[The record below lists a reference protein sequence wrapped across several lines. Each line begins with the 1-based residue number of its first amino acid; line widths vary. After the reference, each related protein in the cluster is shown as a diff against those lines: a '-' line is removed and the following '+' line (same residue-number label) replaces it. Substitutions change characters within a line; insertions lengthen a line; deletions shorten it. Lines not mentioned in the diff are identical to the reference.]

1 MNFDVINNY
10 LISCGYGDRVMQFD
24 VSSAT
29 VELAA
34 KAEKDLRDF
43 SVNDRETVRALVLN
57 LLCV

>member
-1 MNFDVINNY
+1 M
-10 LISCGYGDRVMQFD
+10 CE
-24 VSSAT
+24 T
-29 VELAA
+29 VPSKAAQTASRYTPAQLKQALELAA